1 MNYKFHVTV
10 GVAASVGI
18 SAFIMSKGGYISYW
32 EPITFCGAAA
42 FGSLLPDVDIPD
54 SKLSRRFPG
63 LSAQICNYFFTM
75 FSYWRDPSYAYDL
88 SLHRGI
94 THSFTACLVSIF
106 PILSLGIMGFP
117 TLQPCL
123 GVMLGMLL
131 HIIADSFTPM
141 GCMLLAPFSTKRYF
155 LVYQKR
161 YRCTS
166 HYTKTAPIKRLY
178 FALLYLCNLVVCF
191 IKSFYLTAIVTAL
204 FVLIMIVSKSLDDV
218 MLLSAIII
226 GIALIVAIG
235 MHVLLCFVR
244 NKLMGKLYERAKR
257 CPSKK
262 EPEAISCDASTDADL
277 IVDAPASNVISFSAL
292 KAQHEDK
299 P

>member
-18 SAFIMSKGGYISYW
+18 SAFVMSKGGYISYW

-123 GVMLGMLL
+123 GVMLGMLP
-131 HIIADSFTPM
+131 HY
-141 GCMLLAPFSTKRYF
+141 CRF
-155 LVYQKR
+155 L
-161 YRCTS
+161 
-166 HYTKTAPIKRLY
+166 YTY
-178 FALLYLCNLVVCF
+178 
-191 IKSFYLTAIVTAL
+191 
-204 FVLIMIVSKSLDDV
+204 
-218 MLLSAIII
+218 
-226 GIALIVAIG
+226 G
-235 MHVLLCFVR
+235 M
-244 NKLMGKLYERAKR
+244 YA
-257 CPSKK
+257 
-262 EPEAISCDASTDADL
+262 ASTFFNKEIL
-277 IVDAPASNVISFSAL
+277 SRIPETVSLYVPL
-292 KAQHEDK
+292 H
-299 P
+299 